1 MEDLGPKPKAELIG
15 NLAGDDIRGERWWVV
30 RLPPTGDN
38 SSFNRNPCPFSTVLK
53 VPFINNTVVHRYSI
67 CVLGKVLLLDQIGTD
82 KRQIQPEN
90 Y

>member
-1 MEDLGPKPKAELIG
+1 MEDLIPPKAELIA
-15 NLAGDDIRGERWWVV
+15 NLAGDNIWGERWWLV
-30 RLPPTGDN
+30 RLPSAGINN

-53 VPFINNTVVHRYSI
+53 VLFINNTVVHRYSI